1 MAEHSIHSLRI
12 GPRRLGGDLR
22 SAQLRG
28 RHHLHGLG
36 DLLRRLGGGD
46 AIAQVLQ
53 AGHGLWSGS
62 VTPGLVPAV
71 TRKRYA
77 NVWLRESF
85 GIAFDRALELAGG
98 RIAQVSARADLLE
111 NLG

>member
-1 MAEHSIHSLRI
+1 MHAVGAGAAQQRRRRFEPRHGGRDMAEHAVHALRI

-22 SAQLRG
+22 AAQLRG

-53 AGHGLWSGS
+53 AGH
-62 VTPGLVPAV
+62 V
-71 TRKRYA
+71 
-77 NVWLRESF
+77 
-85 GIAFDRALELAGG
+85 
-98 RIAQVSARADLLE
+98 
-111 NLG
+111 